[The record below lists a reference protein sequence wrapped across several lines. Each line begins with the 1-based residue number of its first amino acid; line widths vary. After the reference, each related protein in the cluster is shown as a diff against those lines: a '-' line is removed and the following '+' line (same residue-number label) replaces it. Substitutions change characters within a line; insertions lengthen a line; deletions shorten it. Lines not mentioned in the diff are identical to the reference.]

1 MPHTDKILIVDD
13 VAVMRDLLKSML
25 VAHGYENID
34 FASSGEEAIER
45 VQNNSYPII
54 TLDINMPGISGLKT
68 LQTIKELDAD
78 AFVVMVSSHSSAE
91 NVRQAIS
98 CGVDGFIAKPYNNN
112 KISEFLDKYRNT
124 KTVAEKVIQ

>member
-1 MPHTDKILIVDD
+1 MPYTDEILIVDD

-25 VAHGYENID
+25 VAHGYENVD

-45 VQNNSYPII
+45 IQQRRYPII

-68 LQTIKELDAD
+68 LEKIKELDPD

-91 NVRQAIS
+91 NVKQAIS
-98 CGVDGFIAKPYNNN
+98 CGVDGFIAKPYNDK
-112 KISEFLDKYRNT
+112 KISEFLEKYRKLNS
-124 KTVAEKVIQ
+124 VAEKV